1 MKHRG
6 FGVFICL
13 LFLSVLTPAWAQ
25 VSRDAKYDLLRT
37 VLAEQAAARVA
48 LPFGTDGVELTDSGE
63 LDQAKLQKQLQKNG
77 QSVEPGKVVT
87 ITDLAFDDNKITI
100 ELDGGGKNKKSIL
113 DRIQIG
119 MGTDS
124 TTVPVQRDDK
134 TVKAK
139 GSKIVL
145 RFAKKVP
152 SDLKPEQLR
161 QLLDP
166 LLDFNKHSIAKT
178 GIDTLPPEF
187 QEAVKAKEAK
197 IGMDRSTVIMALG
210 RPDHK
215 FRKPEEPD
223 YEQWMYDLRGLRRL
237 FGTLEGNVVVQVK
250 QY

>member
-119 MGTDS
+119 MG
-124 TTVPVQRDDK
+124 
-134 TVKAK
+134 
-139 GSKIVL
+139 
-145 RFAKKVP
+145 
-152 SDLKPEQLR
+152 
-161 QLLDP
+161 
-166 LLDFNKHSIAKT
+166 
-178 GIDTLPPEF
+178 
-187 QEAVKAKEAK
+187 
-197 IGMDRSTVIMALG
+197 
-210 RPDHK
+210 
-215 FRKPEEPD
+215 
-223 YEQWMYDLRGLRRL
+223 
-237 FGTLEGNVVVQVK
+237 
-250 QY
+250 